1 VKSTLLI
8 LLALVSSSG
17 LIGLALLRGDTGWAT
32 TEQPAD
38 AAPVSYWPDRVA
50 ANGVVEGARPEV
62 ALRPEVPGILKE
74 VQARENQ
81 EVRRGAVLAELR
93 NEAQAEEV
101 ALAAAEVDVA
111 RAQLDRVRNGE
122 RAEKRRAVA
131 AIEEAKRAAY
141 QQTKADWERTHKLV
155 ETRSTSR
162 EQGDRDYY
170 SMLKSQ
176 AEWAE
181 AAAERALVE
190 APARADEIA
199 AAEARVAVAEARLR
213 LSRAAWAKTRLLAP
227 NDGRILR
234 VYAEPGEV
242 SGPSTAQPVLLM
254 ADLSR
259 RRVRAFVEELDAP
272 RMQVGQRAVIT
283 ADGLPGKE
291 FTGTV
296 TATLPRMGQ
305 RGLQTDAAHEYRDVY
320 FREVIIDLDASD
332 ELPLNLRV
340 HVRIQ
345 VGSERGSR

>member
-17 LIGLALLRGDTGWAT
+17 LIGLALLRGDTGWTT
-32 TEQPAD
+32 TEQPAN
-38 AAPVSYWPDRVA
+38 AAPASYWPDRVA

-131 AIEEAKRAAY
+131 AVEEAKRAAY

-155 ETRSTSR
+155 EARSTSR

-170 SMLKSQ
+170 SMLKSK
-176 AEWAE
+176 AEWDE

-291 FTGTV
+291 FTGSV

-340 HVRIQ
+340 HVRIR